1 MTAVSGHLAEND
13 DKAQPAIVTEADRA
27 LLLSMAAWAA
37 GSIAADPTADQAEK
51 EHDFIWKFCGRLEPR
66 WVKRLR
72 AAWDRAALS
81 PDRFEMP
88 DAIDR
93 LRKLHVSSVSA
104 ELPRVHSTW
113 LIRALQEE
121 SPAVQR
127 MVAASLTGP
136 LRHSIQAGLLLD
148 EQDIASERPVNLFV
162 RDWVMGLWTER
173 LVGGEPVRSDDPP
186 ALFAVYGLSLRA
198 GLRLCRMA
206 GLGKMVVASEAS
218 ATGLLGPLNR
228 QRSEWLKDNLRGT
241 EPEFEECA
249 RRDLRSIVRSSL
261 PRRHH
266 GGRLGLFTIARLLAD
281 SEPFRLRWALQHWP
295 YAIVKLIRS
304 IMANP
309 SSRDQAILRGESR
322 VLKIAWE
329 RLTLEGRL
337 ADRWTSSDRESE
349 S

>member
-1 MTAVSGHLAEND
+1 MSAVSGNLAESD
-13 DKAQPAIVTEADRA
+13 QSAQPGIVTEADRA
-27 LLLSMAAWAA
+27 LLLSMQAWAA
-37 GSIAADPTADQAEK
+37 GSSGIDPTADQAEK
-51 EHDFIWKFCGRLEPR
+51 EHDFIWRFCGRLEPN

-72 AAWDRAALS
+72 AAWEGKSQSADQ
-81 PDRFEMP
+81 FEMAG
-88 DAIDR
+88 AIDR
-93 LRKLHVSSVSA
+93 LRKLHVSSVSG
-104 ELPRVHSTW
+104 ELPRVHPTW

-127 MVAASLTGP
+127 MVAASLTGS

-148 EQDIASERPVNLFV
+148 EQDIASDRPANPIV
-162 RDWVMGLWTER
+162 REWVMGLWTER

-186 ALFAVYGLSLRA
+186 ALFAVYGLSLSA
-198 GLRLCRMA
+198 GFRLCRMA
-206 GLGKMVVASEAS
+206 GLCKMVIASEES
-218 ATGLLGPLNR
+218 ATGLAKPSNR
-228 QRSEWLKDNLRGT
+228 ERTEWLKDSLRGI
-241 EPEFEECA
+241 EPEFEQCA
-249 RRDLRSIVRSSL
+249 RGDLRSIRRSTL
-261 PRRHH
+261 PVRHH
-266 GGRLGLFTIARLLAD
+266 AGRIGLFTIARLLAR

-295 YAIVKLIRS
+295 YPIVKLIRA

-337 ADRWTSSDRESE
+337 ADPRPKSDRENE